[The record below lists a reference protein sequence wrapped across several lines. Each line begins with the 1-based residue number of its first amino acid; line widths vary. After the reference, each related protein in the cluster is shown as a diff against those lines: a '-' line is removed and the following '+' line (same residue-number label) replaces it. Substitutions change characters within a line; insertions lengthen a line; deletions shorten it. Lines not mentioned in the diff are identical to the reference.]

1 MTKQLPPTASALHRG
16 EGDSGEVL
24 VGERREFGNL
34 GLLVISGN
42 LENTKTTGGTR
53 VITTAMSRKG
63 KTTQKEQKILKNR

>member
-1 MTKQLPPTASALHRG
+1 MTKQLPPTATALHRG

-34 GLLVISGN
+34 GLVISGN